1 MPTAGEHEI
10 EFDWIDGNIPDGE
23 HQESVWWERGAV
35 CKVRLWELEVVIY
48 VDGDTKIEDRETGN
62 TYTSSSEFPDDLTT
76 DRALAE
82 AGSGNYPRLDW
93 QNNSWFDIYKSNG
106 EHLDMVN
113 HEADEA
119 FDQAC
124 FYLIGEFSNF
134 CQIENNQLP
143 EINGRKVYVS
153 E

>member
-1 MPTAGEHEI
+1 LG
-10 EFDWIDGNIPDGE
+10 D
-23 HQESVWWERGAV
+23 
-35 CKVRLWELEVVIY
+35 LEVTIY
-48 VDGDTKIEDRETGN
+48 VDGDTKIEDRETGS
-62 TYTSSSEFPDDLTT
+62 TYTSSSEFPDDLNT
-76 DRALAE
+76 DRALSE

-93 QNNSWFDIYKSNG
+93 QNNSWFDIYTPDG

-124 FYLIGEFSNF
+124 FYLIGQFSNF

-143 EINGRKVYVS
+143 EINGRRVFVS